1 MTVWTYASH
10 RRATNRER
18 PSRLRA
24 HSRTVRSWHASVL
37 SFRAQQLCSAGRR
50 TEHIGAAVDAVERLE
65 RARAAD
71 VKALQRKKCLGA
83 RCKWERPK
91 RERPKWE
98 GPKWERPKCE
108 RPKRERTKCER
119 PEWERA

>member
-10 RRATNRER
+10 RRETNRER

-24 HSRTVRSWHASVL
+24 HSRTVRSQHASVL
-37 SFRAQQLCSAGRR
+37 YFRALLLCSAGWR

-83 RCKWERPK
+83 RCKWEGPK

-98 GPKWERPKCE
+98 GPKWERPKWE
-108 RPKRERTKCER
+108 GPKWER